1 MSIRTALII
10 VNDSVS
16 KNHTGKFVLFVFFRF
31 IWLSNPKQ
39 FLPNILITYFGV
51 QALWKWLVAIYNQSS
66 CLSTNP
72 KRLRASGQF
81 NLLWTDCYALGSS
94 SSDLLSRCSLGIE
107 RMQLQTNCLETVTH
121 QLGRHTRGTPCF

>member
-51 QALWKWLVAIYNQSS
+51 QALWKWLVTIYTQWS
-66 CLSTNP
+66 
-72 KRLRASGQF
+72 
-81 NLLWTDCYALGSS
+81 Y
-94 SSDLLSRCSLGIE
+94 LSRNSNKFKYIANL
-107 RMQLQTNCLETVTH
+107 
-121 QLGRHTRGTPCF
+121 